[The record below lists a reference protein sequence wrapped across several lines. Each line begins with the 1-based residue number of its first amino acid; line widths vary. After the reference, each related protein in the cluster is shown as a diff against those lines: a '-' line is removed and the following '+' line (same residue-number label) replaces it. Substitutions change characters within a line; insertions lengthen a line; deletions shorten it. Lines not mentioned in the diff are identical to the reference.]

1 MTNSPA
7 REFFTDFYTK
17 NCAKNYSV
25 ADAKSKA
32 FTGQRGNR
40 FMRQRSLYY

>member
-7 REFFTDFYTK
+7 REFFTGFYTT
-17 NCAKNYSV
+17 NCAKNCSV

-32 FTGQRGNR
+32 FTGQR
-40 FMRQRSLYY
+40 

>member
-7 REFFTDFYTK
+7 REFFTGFYTK
-17 NCAKNYSV
+17 NCAENCSV

-32 FTGQRGNR
+32 LTGQQGNR
-40 FMRQRSLYY
+40 FMQRRSLYY